1 MTNEQP
7 FITKVNEEVYFE
19 MKQANREK
27 GKRKEI
33 RDYNLIQQKTKSRE
47 EGGKEEDSGSETA
60 RERERERE
68 KQKGKAS
75 ERVRE

>member
-68 KQKGKAS
+68 REAERKG
-75 ERVRE
+75 E

>member
-1 MTNEQP
+1 LTNEQP